1 MKPKKANNSKACLG
15 GQGKPTKQK
24 PSRLAQGPPQATPPP
39 CRQADIMQSKRTA
52 PQADLEGPGAKV
64 YPLTESRKPAL
75 VRLNRQQKGGHSSYR
90 KTDLDQPAESSKQP
104 IENPLQ
110 ASSIKKRQNQRQ
122 HRLLIGW
129 PFLRRR
135 QKETKPYRTS
145 ETPKHSSWG
154 GSPLIREA
162 WSKAVQAT
170 QNCTEPTDK
179 PRSAKTSRSN
189 GSNRVDPLRRMG
201 GLR

>member
-1 MKPKKANNSKACLG
+1 VKPKKANNSKACLG

-154 GSPLIREA
+154 EVAPHTGSLVKGLFRRRETA
-162 WSKAVQAT
+162 LSQQTNPDRQRPVVAMV
-170 QNCTEPTDK
+170 PI
-179 PRSAKTSRSN
+179 
-189 GSNRVDPLRRMG
+189 GSTLLG
-201 GLR
+201 E